1 MDDIT
6 SNILMSMILRLLRW
20 LAGNT
25 VTLQTILSE
34 MGNTYRGLDICA
46 ILVKRKEKPD
56 SDWICAFLKIHFTKE
71 EKNRVLDISQKPAK
85 LRNGAMKN
93 K

>member
-1 MDDIT
+1 MIGWEHSYPPNNPVRDGQ
-6 SNILMSMILRLLRW
+6 NIQRLSYLY
-20 LAGNT
+20 NSC
-25 VTLQTILSE
+25 QTE
-34 MGNTYRGLDICA
+34 G
-46 ILVKRKEKPD
+46 KPD

>member
-1 MDDIT
+1 LIGWEHSYPPNNPVRD
-6 SNILMSMILRLLRW
+6 
-20 LAGNT
+20 GK
-25 VTLQTILSE
+25 
-34 MGNTYRGLDICA
+34 TYRGLDICA

-71 EKNRVLDISQKPAK
+71 EKKSSGYISQKPAK